1 VVFVGSAYG
10 DSQLVQLNTDKND
23 EGDYVTILDEMLNL
37 GPITDFAVV
46 DLEKQGQVNTGINR
60 RKDLRHCSKFVSLL
74 VRL

>member
-1 VVFVGSAYG
+1 MVFVGSAYG

-23 EGDYVTILDEMLNL
+23 EGDYVTILDEMPNL

-46 DLEKQGQVNTGINR
+46 DLEKQGQVNTVINR
-60 RKDLRHCSKFVSLL
+60 RKDLRHCSKVVSLL